1 MKASNAFL
9 SMSIYLLEH
18 AMGRKESPKARF
30 SSFLFFA
37 EVCAY
42 LLTERPGQ
50 ESIIVT
56 LHHNKEERYMGAL
69 PDAITIQIYPG
80 AHLVAKAASVERLAV
95 QA

>member
-1 MKASNAFL
+1 MPWERKNCLKLGFL
-9 SMSIYLLEH
+9 
-18 AMGRKESPKARF
+18 PF
-30 SSFLFFA
+30 DFFA

-80 AHLVAKAASVERLAV
+80 AHLIAKAASVEGLAV